1 MKNLSKLIKEKRAK
15 ISIIGLGYVGLPLAI
30 KFSKLGFKVYGYETD
45 KNKIS
50 NLHKNSIYVDTIK
63 RKDFLKVK
71 NKNFKYGYDFKL
83 FSRSDVFIICVPT
96 PIKKNKSPDMRFL
109 NESKNLI
116 KKLNLKNKVIALES
130 TTYPGTTEELFIP
143 IIKSKKLK
151 IGKDISLIY
160 SPERIDPG
168 NKNFTV
174 ENTTKIVSGY
184 SNECLNISKL
194 LYKNITKVFPV
205 SNIKTAEFTK
215 ILENVYRSINIGF
228 VNEMKMISDK
238 LKIDIFEVISAAKT
252 KPFGYV
258 PFYPGPGLGG
268 HCIPVDPYLL
278 SWKAKKLNINPRF
291 IELSGEINNHMPDY
305 VSQKVLKIIVKNHN
319 NIIGK
324 KILILGVSYK
334 KNSADT
340 RETPSIKIID
350 NLRSR
355 GFDIYVSDKYCSES
369 YLKKNR
375 LKNINLNSKN
385 IKKFDCIVIIT
396 DHDYFDYSLIEKKG
410 KLIVDCRGRI
420 KKISKTRFRA

>member
-1 MKNLSKLIKEKRAK
+1 MKNLSKLIKQKKAN

-30 KFSKLGFKVYGYETD
+30 KFSKLGFNVYGYETD
-45 KNKIS
+45 KKKIT
-50 NLHKNSIYVDTIK
+50 NLHNSSIYVDTIK
-63 RKDFLKVK
+63 RKDFHKVK
-71 NKNFKYGYDFKL
+71 NKNFKFGCDFKI
-83 FSRSDVFIICVPT
+83 FSRSDIFIICVPT

-116 KKLNLKNKVIALES
+116 KKLNLKNKVIVLES

-143 IIKSKKLK
+143 IIRSKKLK
-151 IGKDISLIY
+151 IGKNISLIY

-278 SWKAKKLNINPRF
+278 SWKAKKLNINTRF

-305 VSQKVLKIIVKNHN
+305 VSRKVLKILLKNFN
-319 NIIGK
+319 NVTGK

-350 NLRSR
+350 NLRRR
-355 GFDIYVSDKYCSES
+355 GLDVYVSDKYCPET
-369 YLKKNR
+369 YLKK
-375 LKNINLNSKN
+375 I
-385 IKKFDCIVIIT
+385 D
-396 DHDYFDYSLIEKKG
+396 
-410 KLIVDCRGRI
+410 
-420 KKISKTRFRA
+420 